1 MFGTELALYIS
12 VRNKTEG
19 GEEQMEQ
26 LEMQIMNI
34 IINAG
39 DCKNHAYMALNKVN
53 EGQYE
58 EADKEMQLAND
69 ALAKA
74 HDSQTE
80 MLQKEAAGEKVDFS
94 ILFVHAQD
102 HLMTAISEKNLIEQI
117 IELRK
122 VVNNLMK

>member
-1 MFGTELALYIS
+1 
-12 VRNKTEG
+12 
-19 GEEQMEQ
+19 MEQ

-53 EGQYE
+53 EGEYE
-58 EADKEMQLAND
+58 EAEQEMQLAND

-74 HDSQTE
+74 HDAQTE
-80 MLQKEAAGEKVDFS
+80 MLQKEAGGEKVDFS

-102 HLMTAISEKNLIEQI
+102 HLMTAIEAKTLIEHI
-117 IELRK
+117 IKLHKKLEAK
-122 VVNNLMK
+122 

>member
-1 MFGTELALYIS
+1 M
-12 VRNKTEG
+12 K
-19 GEEQMEQ
+19 Q

-39 DCKNHAYMALNKVN
+39 DCKNHAYTALNYVN
-53 EGQYE
+53 EGKYD

-80 MLQKEAAGEKVDFS
+80 MLQKEAAGEKVEFS

-102 HLMTAISEKNLIEQI
+102 HLMTAISEKSLIEQI
-117 IELRK
+117 MELRK
-122 VVNNLMK
+122 VVNALTK

>member
-1 MFGTELALYIS
+1 
-12 VRNKTEG
+12 
-19 GEEQMEQ
+19 MEQ

-53 EGQYE
+53 EGEYE
-58 EADKEMQLAND
+58 EAEQEMQLAND

-74 HDSQTE
+74 HDAQTE
-80 MLQKEAAGEKVDFS
+80 MLQKEAGGEKVDFS

-102 HLMTAISEKNLIEQI
+102 HLMTAIEAKTLIEHI
-117 IELRK
+117 IKLHKKIEGK
-122 VVNNLMK
+122 